1 MKLAINHKN
10 CSTEKDGIPWCKE
23 CVPCCIIEG
32 WSSGNHDIDEFIK
45 NTIYNTNLRHTSID
59 NYSLLFLEW
68 VPFERFKKIRQIGVG
83 GFAKVYTAIWIDGQA
98 IYKRQDDGNWKK
110 LDPKPIKV
118 ALKRLNG
125 SQNISAEYLNEL
137 KTHWDLNQSFDDS
150 LKFYGMTKD
159 PETKEFMMIL
169 EFAEKGNL
177 RCFLSSNFNNILWK
191 DKIFNL
197 HGLAYDLKNL
207 HKLGYFHRDFHSGNI
222 LQNISGGAFVS
233 DFGLSRPSNEQI
245 SNKVCGVLPY
255 IAPEVLNGE
264 PYTLSSDIYSFGVI
278 MGELSSG
285 KPPFYKK
292 KHDTTLALAI
302 CNGLRPEFGK
312 GTPEFYK
319 KLAHKCMNA
328 NPHQR
333 PTAIELYE
341 IIDFWDK
348 CIKSINYQEKENFG
362 YKGKEIKFMFKEADK
377 EIQNISTSYEINPDA
392 IYTSRVFTFRNL
404 SNPINSPIITS
415 LYLNDEENNKDCKDS
430 QLFNLEVSSSHEN
443 DTD

>member
-10 CSTEKDGIPWCKE
+10 CCTEKDGIPWCKE
-23 CVPCCIIEG
+23 CVPCYIIEG

-45 NTIYNTNLRHTSID
+45 NTIYNANLRHT
-59 NYSLLFLEW
+59 N
-68 VPFERFKKIRQIGVG
+68 
-83 GFAKVYTAIWIDGQA
+83 
-98 IYKRQDDGNWKK
+98 
-110 LDPKPIKV
+110 PKPIKV

-177 RCFLSSNFNNILWK
+177 RCFLSN
-191 DKIFNL
+191 
-197 HGLAYDLKNL
+197 
-207 HKLGYFHRDFHSGNI
+207 
-222 LQNISGGAFVS
+222 
-233 DFGLSRPSNEQI
+233 FGLSRPSNEQV

-264 PYTLSSDIYSFGVI
+264 PYTLSSDIYSFW
-278 MGELSSG
+278 S
-285 KPPFYKK
+285 
-292 KHDTTLALAI
+292 LAI

-328 NPHQR
+328 NSHQR

-348 CIKSINYQEKENFG
+348 CIKSINYQEKKNW
-362 YKGKEIKFMFKEADK
+362 
-377 EIQNISTSYEINPDA
+377 
-392 IYTSRVFTFRNL
+392 L
-404 SNPINSPIITS
+404 
-415 LYLNDEENNKDCKDS
+415 
-430 QLFNLEVSSSHEN
+430 
-443 DTD
+443 